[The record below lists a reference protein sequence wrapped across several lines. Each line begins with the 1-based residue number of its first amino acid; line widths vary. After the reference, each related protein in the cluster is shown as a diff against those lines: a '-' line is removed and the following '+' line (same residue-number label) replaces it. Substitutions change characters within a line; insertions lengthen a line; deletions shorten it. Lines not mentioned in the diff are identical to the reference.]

1 MALQY
6 QADSFVFQVASR
18 LLRHQLSLVFP
29 FSFFFLKAR
38 QITATWRIGVGHLAR
53 KVSQVVHPG
62 TVITTSPG
70 LKGPMMTHF
79 WDSRKQSAVDAA
91 KPFGTF
97 QRNAK
102 CQTGLTRWGGKKN
115 SFFFYIV
122 SFFKVFCSTQK
133 QILYKEKNC

>member
-1 MALQY
+1 
-6 QADSFVFQVASR
+6 
-18 LLRHQLSLVFP
+18 
-29 FSFFFLKAR
+29 
-38 QITATWRIGVGHLAR
+38 
-53 KVSQVVHPG
+53 
-62 TVITTSPG
+62 
-70 LKGPMMTHF
+70 MTHF

-133 QILYKEKNC
+133 QIMVKEKNLLKNSTDWKLFSLLFTRIGGGGS